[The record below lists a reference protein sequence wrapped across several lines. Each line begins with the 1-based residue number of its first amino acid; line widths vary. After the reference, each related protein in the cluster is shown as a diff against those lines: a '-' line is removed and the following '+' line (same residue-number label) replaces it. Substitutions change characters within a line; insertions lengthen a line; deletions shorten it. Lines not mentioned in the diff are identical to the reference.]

1 MQSNLFDI
9 SEFQLARVQAIYA
22 ELLGLTSPVGP
33 SLSQALRMGFPED
46 SSGDLA
52 PLAES
57 FFAELKSKIT
67 VTFGDSGQSSCETVA
82 GVVTSLKLNMKG
94 IQLKAEKQRVDE
106 YQAFAGDPEIGSIQ
120 IVTEDDAIMVTLAHE
135 ISHAIAARRA
145 HSETPHGETWRS
157 IYRFIRQSLNRY
169 IASRAEV
176 YGRKET
182 AQVEKRVLRKLK
194 SLHSM
199 ASHQSSNEHEAERA
213 QFQLDALLSRYRIN
227 LTDLHA
233 GHAPKIVQKYAPLT
247 RVDRRWT
254 LSPSLPSVVAGVCQ
268 CRSLKH
274 TRRLGKGTGLSH
286 YVSFIGSIDDVERAV
301 YLLEV
306 IERAVRTDLKAFAES
321 DDCLALPGRER
332 YNARASFHQGM
343 LRAIVERLWALEEEN
358 ELTIEL
364 ADEATRSLV
373 VSRANELDAAMGQ
386 LYPKLSRRSQSSGR
400 SQTGT
405 NEAARKA
412 GARSGERVNLN
423 NPLTKN
429 RAGSIGMNR
438 SVNPN

>member
-1 MQSNLFDI
+1 MRSKLFDI
-9 SEFQLARVQAIYA
+9 SEFQIGRIQSIYS
-22 ELLGLTSPVGP
+22 ELLGLTSPVGAT
-33 SLSQALRMGFPED
+33 LGKALRMGFPQNL
-46 SSGDLA
+46 SGDLV
-52 PLAES
+52 PLAENY
-57 FFAELKSKIT
+57 FAELSSKII
-67 VTFGDSGQSSCETVA
+67 VTFGDSGQSSCETLA
-82 GVVTSLKLNMKG
+82 GVVTSLELNMKG
-94 IQLKAEKQRVDE
+94 ILLKTERQRVDE
-106 YQAFAGDPEIGSIQ
+106 YQAFAADPEIGSIH

-145 HSETPHGETWRS
+145 QSETPHGETWRS
-157 IYRFIRQSLNRY
+157 IYRFIRQSLNQY
-169 IASRAEV
+169 IASRADV
-176 YGRKET
+176 YGREET
-182 AQVEKRVLRKLK
+182 FQVEKRVLRKLK

-213 QFQLDALLSRYRIN
+213 QVQLDALLSRYRIN
-227 LTDLHA
+227 LTELHA
-233 GHAPKIVQKYAPLT
+233 CHAPKIVQKYAPLT

-254 LSPSLPSVVAGVCQ
+254 LSPSLPRVVAGVCQ

-274 TRRLGKGTGLSH
+274 TRRLGKGAGLSH
-286 YVSFIGSIDDVERAV
+286 YVSFIGSVDDVERAV

-343 LRAIVERLWALEEEN
+343 LRAIIERLWALEEEN

-364 ADEATRSLV
+364 ADAATRSLV
-373 VSRANELDAAMGQ
+373 VSRANQLDEAMGR
-386 LYPKLSRRSQSSGR
+386 LYPKLSRRSQPSGR

-405 NEAARKA
+405 NEAARKV
-412 GARSGERVNLN
+412 GTRSGKRVNLN

-429 RAGSIGMNR
+429 RAGSIGLNR
-438 SVNPN
+438 SVNPD